1 MPNNETRSEIEL
13 SILVT
18 VVSGKAGVH
27 RCLEALR
34 PQVLGIDAEII
45 VPYDIWSPEVGD
57 LKAEFPEVNFHLIAD
72 LGVAASADIP
82 SHQHRLYDR
91 RRAVGLNMVRGR
103 LIAMTED
110 LAVPAE
116 DWISQILVAHKQ
128 QDYSVI
134 GGTIDNAIDRPMNW
148 ALYYCDFGRFGSP
161 LSARNAEYVSDINVS
176 YKREAIESVR
186 DIWQEAYHET
196 TVHWAMRDRGIVLR
210 LDPALRVYQHRP
222 QISLAEAVA
231 QRSEW
236 GRIFAETRVA
246 EIGVGKRIF
255 LVVFSPL
262 LPILLLLRVLK
273 HMLRQG
279 RTVGQIAGALPIAF
293 RLLAGW
299 SWGELMGYLFGEP
312 NADEFKQVSGGELA
326 KSGIS
331 RSE

>member
-1 MPNNETRSEIEL
+1 MLNNETRFEIDL

-18 VVSGKAGVH
+18 VVSGKAGVR

-34 PQVLGIDAEII
+34 PQVKGIDAEII
-45 VPYDIWSPEVGD
+45 VPYDAWSLEIGE
-57 LKAEFPEVNFHLIAD
+57 LKAEFPEVNFHLITD
-72 LGVAASADIP
+72 LGAAASPDIP

-91 RRAVGLNMVRGR
+91 RRAIGLSLVRGR

-110 LAVPAE
+110 LAVPAQ
-116 DWISQILVAHKQ
+116 DWISQIMAAHKTQ
-128 QDYSVI
+128 PYSVI
-134 GGTIDNAIDRPMNW
+134 GGVIDNAIDRPMNW

-186 DIWQEAYHET
+186 DIWKEAYHET

-210 LDPALRVYQHRP
+210 LDPALKVYQHRP
-222 QISLAEAVA
+222 KISLSEAVG

-246 EIGVGKRIF
+246 EIGLGKRIF
-255 LVVFSPL
+255 LAVFSPL
-262 LPILLLLRVLK
+262 LPILLLLRIFK

-279 RTVGQIAGALPIAF
+279 RTIGQIASALPIAF
-293 RLLAGW
+293 CLLAGW
-299 SWGELMGYLFGEP
+299 SCGELMGYVFGEP
-312 NADEFKQVSGGELA
+312 NPDEFKQVSGSELA
-326 KSGIS
+326 NSGIPQ
-331 RSE
+331 SE

>member
-1 MPNNETRSEIEL
+1 MPNNEKHSEIEL

-18 VVSGKAGVH
+18 VVSGKAGVR

-34 PQVLGIDAEII
+34 PQVRGIDAEII
-45 VPYDIWSPEVGD
+45 VPYDAWSLEIGE
-57 LKAEFPEVNFHLIAD
+57 LKAEFPEVNFHLITD
-72 LGVAASADIP
+72 LGSAASSDIP

-91 RRAVGLNMVRGR
+91 RRAVGLNLVRGR

-116 DWISQILVAHKQ
+116 DWISQIMTAHKTQ
-128 QDYSVI
+128 PYSVI
-134 GGTIDNAIDRPMNW
+134 GGVIDNAIDRPMNW

-176 YKREAIESVR
+176 YKREAIQCVR

-210 LDPALRVYQHRP
+210 LDPALKVYQHRP
-222 QISLAEAVA
+222 QISLAEAVG
-231 QRSEW
+231 QRAEW

-246 EIGVGKRIF
+246 EIGFGKRVF
-255 LVVFSPL
+255 LAVFSPL
-262 LPILLLLRVLK
+262 LPILLLLRIFK

-279 RTVGQIAGALPIAF
+279 RTVGQIATALPIAF
-293 RLLAGW
+293 CLLAGW
-299 SWGELMGYLFGEP
+299 SWGELMGYAFGEP
-312 NADEFKQVSGGELA
+312 NSDQFKQLAGGELA
-326 KSGIS
+326 NSGIS